1 MKLRLTLA
9 ILLVAV
15 LPSVALGAVGV
26 ASGAIP
32 FQPEVEYLAGK
43 NIAYWFLALAAI
55 AIASWSFIVRWLL
68 NQLESQR
75 NVNAEVTNKLIGYME
90 GDHAKMIAV
99 TEKVLVVMDKVLE
112 RLDRRPLP

>member
-1 MKLRLTLA
+1 MKLRLTIAL
-9 ILLVAV
+9 LLVAV

-26 ASGAIP
+26 AAGAIP
-32 FQPEVEYLAGK
+32 FEAEVDYLAGK

-75 NVNAEVTNKLIGYME
+75 TVNAEVTNKLIGYME
-90 GDHAKMIAV
+90 GDHTKMIAV
-99 TEKVLVVMDKVLE
+99 TEKVLLVMDKVLE
-112 RLDRRPLP
+112 RLDRRPIA